1 MRAGDDTPGLA
12 VFDRTLP
19 AARGAV
25 VTTLLNIALMVLKQ
39 RYRLR
44 LGLDGNEFWLK
55 SDGYLDCDGLVGKK
69 EDRVQ

>member
-1 MRAGDDTPGLA
+1 MRAGDNTPGLA

-39 RYRLR
+39 GYR
-44 LGLDGNEFWLK
+44 LGLDGDRFLLK
-55 SDGYLDCDGLVGKK
+55 SNGYLNCDGLVGKK

>member
-1 MRAGDDTPGLA
+1 MRAGDDTPVLA

-39 RYRLR
+39 RFQ
-44 LGLDGNEFWLK
+44 LGLDGDGFLLE
-55 SDGYLDCDGLVGKK
+55 SDAYLNCDGLVGKK
-69 EDRVQ
+69 GDRVQ